1 MFCTRCGANNL
12 DTDRFCRSCSAQ
24 LVKPGAAPGQV
35 ASSGPAQQT
44 YPYSTF
50 GASQQQ
56 SQQDNLPYPG
66 YQGYSSHPG
75 YQNSAMA
82 PQDWRALGADKKIAA
97 GILGILVGTLGIHKF
112 VLGYTTE
119 GLIMLLVTVLTCGIG
134 GIIFTPIGLVEGILY
149 LVKSDE
155 EFVKTYIQNKRGW
168 F

>member
-1 MFCTRCGANNL
+1 M
-12 DTDRFCRSCSAQ
+12 
-24 LVKPGAAPGQV
+24 AA
-35 ASSGPAQQT
+35 
-44 YPYSTF
+44 
-50 GASQQQ
+50 
-56 SQQDNLPYPG
+56 
-66 YQGYSSHPG
+66 
-75 YQNSAMA
+75 
-82 PQDWRALGADKKIAA
+82 QDWRALGADKKVAA
-97 GILGILVGTLGIHKF
+97 GILGILVGGLGVHKF

>member
-1 MFCTRCGANNL
+1 M
-12 DTDRFCRSCSAQ
+12 
-24 LVKPGAAPGQV
+24 AA
-35 ASSGPAQQT
+35 
-44 YPYSTF
+44 
-50 GASQQQ
+50 
-56 SQQDNLPYPG
+56 
-66 YQGYSSHPG
+66 
-75 YQNSAMA
+75 
-82 PQDWRALGADKKIAA
+82 QDWRALGADKKLAA
-97 GILGILVGTLGIHKF
+97 GILGILVGGLGIHKF